1 MPFDLRSKPFYGL
14 IGFYYWELFLS
25 GGHFLRRIDSNMAYI
40 VTFDLRSQ
48 LSYDQSEL
56 YYWELF
62 LSGGHFLRRIDLQGL
77 QYLSVQSNLAVTYR
91 KYAKISNS
99 MANSDQ

>member
-1 MPFDLRSKPFYGL
+1 M
-14 IGFYYWELFLS
+14 
-25 GGHFLRRIDSNMAYI
+25 RRIDTNTACI

-48 LSYDQSEL
+48 LLYDQSEL